1 MLDDL
6 VLTKLPESTLGTELS
21 KCGDCDGTGD
31 GSAIKA
37 VKATDVGGESGT
49 VRTRPPSESTA
60 AFGTTVVKGKY
71 FITVENLS
79 VIYEDVA
86 LPSAGTYRYT
96 FYVHSRLNDKTGT
109 YRHNPLRFWVE
120 KKDSGVTNV
129 IGQVDCYN
137 SDWVQ
142 RFFDFTVDEAGTYR
156 LALQGCDN
164 PTAESK
170 HFHEAHVDAIS
181 VKQIVRG
188 KRGEEATFDPDL
200 KIRVA
205 AGAKLKVDFS
215 GTNHVNSIR
224 LGGHSVRG
232 VIDVADYPEFFEGT
246 GVFETEPAPGM
257 GLLIK

>member
-1 MLDDL
+1 MRLVASRNVSASSTARNGALLDDL

-31 GSAIKA
+31 GNAIKA
-37 VKATDVGGESGT
+37 VKATDAGGESGT

-164 PTAESK
+164 PTAASK

-181 VKQIVRG
+181 VKQI
-188 KRGEEATFDPDL
+188 
-200 KIRVA
+200 
-205 AGAKLKVDFS
+205 
-215 GTNHVNSIR
+215 
-224 LGGHSVRG
+224 VRG

-246 GVFETEPAPGM
+246 GVFETDPAPGS
-257 GLLIK
+257 LLFLK